1 MSTDAG
7 LINTPFV
14 RFSHGTPLYPPNDIH
29 EAASKLLKD
38 LENCPLEEAFR
49 KTIISGNISGQ
60 RTVLP
65 EATWYAIFQ
74 DFLNCY
80 AREFSHS
87 EHIQSLLISLLSLM
101 SDNSLETAW
110 TEVKRFLLDHIDLL
124 SGWSKCWLKDYI
136 TERNVHRG
144 ADGNYYFDD
153 LEAGTLVQI
162 EGLKTLSEARLDF
175 LIDAIFH
182 SYGLIKKVHGK
193 NWGHRVKG

>member
-1 MSTDAG
+1 
-7 LINTPFV
+7 
-14 RFSHGTPLYPPNDIH
+14 
-29 EAASKLLKD
+29 
-38 LENCPLEEAFR
+38 
-49 KTIISGNISGQ
+49 
-60 RTVLP
+60 
-65 EATWYAIFQ
+65 
-74 DFLNCY
+74 
-80 AREFSHS
+80 
-87 EHIQSLLISLLSLM
+87 M

-136 TERNVHRG
+136 AERNVRRG

-182 SYGLIKKVHGK
+182 NGP
-193 NWGHRVKG
+193 RM